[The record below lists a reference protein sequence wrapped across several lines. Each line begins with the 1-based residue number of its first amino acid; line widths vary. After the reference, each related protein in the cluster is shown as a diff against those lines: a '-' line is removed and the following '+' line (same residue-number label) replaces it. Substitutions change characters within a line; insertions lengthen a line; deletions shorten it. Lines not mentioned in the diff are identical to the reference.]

1 MRRARFGARMQRE
14 PDAGDREQIGGWL
27 SLIWSIGGMVFMASA
42 AAEVA
47 CWAVAA
53 VEAVG
58 IWRFWPWAFRL
69 GLKIIDRRL
78 PRPTNPS
85 PVTGRLNSR
94 DLRAAVIDQRHILFR
109 APMSVFRFRIRTP
122 FPIHGAATLEADGVY
137 VTGRIP
143 LGAVGFFLAW
153 ISGWTTGG
161 VMAGS
166 QVPIGGFGMVALGW
180 LFVGGMIIFSVF
192 VERPRFERA
201 LEALLREISCDPAGY
216 WRPSAERAERGLP
229 Q

>member
-1 MRRARFGARMQRE
+1 MIR
-14 PDAGDREQIGGWL
+14 
-27 SLIWSIGGMVFMASA
+27 SIGAMLFMASVA
-42 AAEVA
+42 AGFA
-47 CWAVAA
+47 CWLFAV

-69 GLKIIDRRL
+69 GLQIIERRL

-85 PVTGRLNSR
+85 PVTGQLESSY
-94 DLRAAVIDQRHILFR
+94 LRAAVIDQRHILFR
-109 APMSVFRFRIRTP
+109 APIPVFGFRIHTP

-143 LGAVGFFLAW
+143 LGAVGFLLAW

-166 QVPIGGFGMVALGW
+166 QVPIGAFGMVALGW
-180 LFVGGMIIFSVF
+180 LFAGAMIIFSLM

-201 LEALLREISCDPAGY
+201 LEALVRDISCNA
-216 WRPSAERAERGLP
+216 A
-229 Q
+229 

>member
-1 MRRARFGARMQRE
+1 MIR
-14 PDAGDREQIGGWL
+14 
-27 SLIWSIGGMVFMASA
+27 SIGVMVFMASVA
-42 AAEVA
+42 AGFA
-47 CWAVAA
+47 CWMFAV

-69 GLKIIDRRL
+69 GLKIIERRL
-78 PRPTNPS
+78 ARPTKPS
-85 PVTGRLNSR
+85 PVTGRLESSH
-94 DLRAAVIDQRHILFR
+94 LRAAVIDQRHILFR
-109 APMSVFRFRIRTP
+109 APIPVFGFRIHTP

-143 LGAVGFFLAW
+143 LGAVGFLLAW
-153 ISGWTTGG
+153 ITGWTVGG

-180 LFVGGMIIFSVF
+180 LFAGGMIIVSLL

-201 LEALLREISCDPAGY
+201 LEALVRDISCSPA
-216 WRPSAERAERGLP
+216 
-229 Q
+229 